1 MSCQV
6 ESNRVAQFAGRLGAG
21 LSQLSSKQ
29 AFFTGLAVGGA
40 SGTGLGAVVMA
51 NRQRIA
57 GLFRGNSQPRQAVPV
72 SDKSQPANGA
82 TRTKSKPKPIPALA
96 SGSPT
101 KPKPKPIP
109 GVPKSRMAN
118 SKPRPIPVLAT
129 PPTKLQAA
137 SIQVQTSG
145 GKPFVA
151 KNSYRVVRDDGADTG
166 LAITPYLE
174 QREGQNVPKKDA
186 WSVTHAGSGALVDGP
201 HDSLEQAQ
209 GLATKL
215 SALPWTGSMSK
226 THIAQAKRIIRAYS
240 QERS

>member
-6 ESNRVAQFAGRLGAG
+6 DSGRVAQFAGRLSAG
-21 LSQLSSKQ
+21 LSQMSNKQ

-40 SGTGLGAVVMA
+40 SGTGLGALIVT

-57 GLFRGNSQPRQAVPV
+57 NLVGSKQTPRQAVAV
-72 SDKSQPANGA
+72 SGKSQPVNGA
-82 TRTKSKPKPIPALA
+82 ARAKPKPKPIPALA
-96 SGSPT
+96 SGSSARPKT
-101 KPKPKPIP
+101 KPK
-109 GVPKSRMAN
+109 
-118 SKPRPIPVLAT
+118 PIPVLAT

-137 SIQVQTSG
+137 SIQVQTSA

-174 QREGQNVPKKDA
+174 QRAGQAVPKKDA

-201 HDSLEQAQ
+201 HNSLEQAQ

-226 THIAQAKRIIRAYS
+226 TNIAQAKRMISEYRR
-240 QERS
+240 QVG